1 VKRHAKTI
9 VGVVISVALLWWAL
23 RDVSPAQVLAE
34 LRAADPLLLTLAV
47 VTATLLFPVRALRWR
62 VLLAPTAP
70 DVAFR
75 PRFAAVN
82 VGMAANNLIPARVG
96 EFARAWVLSRTARV
110 PLGAALGS
118 LVIERLFDGLVLVGL
133 LFVAMGAPGFPTGS
147 LGGVDP
153 RSIARGVALVV
164 AAIGVVL
171 ACLVIA
177 PVRSVAIV
185 EAIAARVLPPA
196 LRRPLVDALHAFLGG
211 LGVLRSPRLLALS
224 AAWALGQWLLG
235 AASYLLA
242 LRAFGIDGVG
252 FLGSVFL
259 QSLIGLAVAIPS
271 SPGFFGPWEAAAKLG
286 LGLWGVPAEKAISFA
301 IGFHIGGFV
310 PITVMGIWYAWR
322 LDLRWK
328 DVERSEQSVEE
339 RIEREGSGAAGP
351 GAVRTP
357 ATRGGQRG

>member
-1 VKRHAKTI
+1 VKRHVKSI
-9 VGVVISVALLWWAL
+9 VGVAVSLALLWWAL
-23 RDVSPAQVLAE
+23 RDVSPAQVVAE
-34 LRAADPLLLTLAV
+34 LRAADPVLFVLSI

-96 EFARAWVLSRTARV
+96 EFARAWVLSRTSTV

-118 LVIERLFDGLVLVGL
+118 LVVERLFDGLVLVGL

-153 RSIARGVALVV
+153 QAIARGVALVMG
-164 AAIGVVL
+164 AIGVVL
-171 ACLVIA
+171 ACLVVA
-177 PVRSVAIV
+177 PVRSVAVV
-185 EAIAARVLPPA
+185 EAVAARLLPQA

-211 LGVLRSPRLLALS
+211 LGVLRSPRLFALS
-224 AAWALGQWLLG
+224 VLWALGQWLLG
-235 AASYLLA
+235 AASYLFA
-242 LRAFGIDGVG
+242 LRAFGIDSVS
-252 FLGSVFL
+252 FLGSIFL
-259 QSLIGLAVAIPS
+259 QSLIALAIAIPS

-286 LGLWGVPAEKAISFA
+286 LGLWGVPAGKAVSFA
-301 IGFHIGGFV
+301 VGFHLGGFV
-310 PITVMGIWYAWR
+310 PVTLMGLWYVWR

-328 DVERSEQSVEE
+328 DVEASEVTVEESVE
-339 RIEREGSGAAGP
+339 RGDGAAASSGAA
-351 GAVRTP
+351 P
-357 ATRGGQRG
+357 AGQGGRRG